1 MSEFD
6 LGLKGKVALV
16 INATDG
22 LGLACA
28 EALAAEGA
36 EVWIDGPSK
45 VLTGRVVADLAVKG
59 IQVYHFD
66 GDLESYE
73 GGDAATVHPQFDILV
88 NNFGPLP
95 FENFGRFDEKI
106 VQRFIERTM
115 VAANKVA
122 AVALDSMIAKKW
134 GRIVNIAFELLGPP
148 IQSPDFSHAVH
159 NQLTDMVSE
168 VAGNA
173 ISPNVTINNLLP
185 GLIETK
191 HLQQYLDA
199 IATDGRSFQEVS
211 DAVAAATASG
221 RFGKPSEL
229 GAFCA
234 FICSQP
240 ASQITGQNLLVD
252 GGGAI

>member
-36 EVWIDGPSK
+36 EVWIDGPYK
-45 VLTGRVVADLAVKG
+45 VLTERIVADLPMKG
-59 IQVYHFD
+59 TQIYRFD
-66 GDLESYE
+66 GDLETCE
-73 GGDAATVHPQFDILV
+73 GRDAVTVHPHFDILV

-115 VAANKVA
+115 FAANKVA
-122 AVALDSMIAKKW
+122 AVALDGMIAKKW

-148 IQSPDFSHAVH
+148 VQSPDFSLAVH
-159 NQLTDMVSE
+159 NRLTDMVSE
-168 VAGNA
+168 IADNA
-173 ISPNVTINNLLP
+173 VSLNVTINNLLP
-185 GLIETK
+185 GLIETN

-211 DAVAAATASG
+211 AAMAAATASG
-221 RFGKPSEL
+221 RFGRPSEL

-234 FICSQP
+234 FICGQP
-240 ASQITGQNLLVD
+240 ASQITGQNLPVD
-252 GGGAI
+252 GGGSI

>member
-1 MSEFD
+1 M
-6 LGLKGKVALV
+6 KGKVALV

-28 EALAAEGA
+28 EALAAEGV

-45 VLTGRVVADLAVKG
+45 VLTERIIADLPMKG
-59 IQVYHFD
+59 IQVYRFD
-66 GDLESYE
+66 SDFETCE
-73 GGDAATVHPQFDILV
+73 GGNAVTMHPQFDILV
-88 NNFGPLP
+88 NNFGSLP

-106 VQRFIERTM
+106 VQRFIERTI

-122 AVALDSMIAKKW
+122 AVTLDSMIAKKW
-134 GRIVNIAFELLGPP
+134 GRIVNIAFELLEPP
-148 IQSPDFSHAVH
+148 IQSPDFSRAVH

-168 VAGNA
+168 IAGNA
-173 ISPNVTINNLLP
+173 VSLNITINNLLP

-199 IATDGRSFQEVS
+199 SATDGRSFQEVS
-211 DAVAAATASG
+211 DAMAAATASG
-221 RFGKPSEL
+221 RFGRPSEL

-234 FICSQP
+234 FICGQP
-240 ASQITGQNLLVD
+240 ASQITGQNLQVD